1 MRLLAPRLLTGL
13 AWPFAALLAL
23 AASGADAP
31 AVFADASSEGLAPGR
46 PAGLREL
53 DRVPEQEA
61 PYLRTSRLD
70 FEVLRALR
78 QTAKLGRSSRARLDL
93 FEGAEFD
100 WIPRRTA
107 ATSTGYSLSG
117 PLAGV
122 EGGTATLVVNGDVAV
137 GSVWTPEGAY
147 RIRTA
152 GRIQVIERIE
162 PLRAKMCEGPLLTG
176 STTPQGGVIGTASA
190 PEDDGAEIDVL
201 AVYTAPA
208 RRRAGG
214 HRAILA
220 EIDHRVAWTNEAYA
234 ISDVVHRVRLA
245 GASEVDYD
253 EIERFR
259 DLHNLA
265 GMGDGHMDEV
275 HALRDRL
282 AADIVVL
289 WTTNGGIA
297 YGGWAAPAV
306 SYSRDAFATV
316 GVGKL
321 TTFAHEL
328 GHVMG
333 LRHHRADDNI
343 NLPFPYS
350 HGYVLRGIRDESGFG
365 YSTVMQSSGGNL
377 PRFSNPRQR
386 FRGVPLGVPG
396 EEPTPRT
403 DGPADAARS
412 MNETR
417 PYIANYRR
425 SATRCRYGLS
435 VPPTE
440 VPAGGGSYT
449 LRIEADADCP
459 WTVRDADG
467 FTTVTSGASGTGDGT
482 VAYRVPANEGW
493 LREVALVVAGRMH
506 IVVQPGLRSVKPVCE
521 RSAQVRELIE
531 AELEADCADIADA
544 DLSKVTKLDI
554 GSRRDPFQDPLQ
566 PSLGDFDGL
575 SNLGDLRLIVAEGG
589 DLPAGV
595 FDGLTSVTVLELWGD
610 DISLQPGSF
619 HGLRNASRLEI
630 RLRGDQPVPPG
641 AFEGMPRLI
650 RMSYIGDRPIA
661 PGAFEGLSGLRDL
674 TLWGAIAHLPV
685 GTFRGL
691 PNLRQL
697 EVLLHEGPPITV
709 APGLLDD
716 LPDLELLKLYGLAD
730 IRAGLFRSLSALRE
744 LRLQYNA
751 FTSLPPGVFEGLSS
765 LWLLILGN
773 GEPISSAPS
782 PYRHELSALPPG
794 LFSGLSNLSTL
805 VLDDVGLR
813 ELRQGA
819 FREVGSTLR
828 NLHLQDNELT
838 VLDVGTFDGLPKL
851 WTLDLAHNQLAAL
864 PSGVFRGLRNLRF
877 LSLDNNRLRTLPPGL
892 FTGVATDSKLAFN
905 SVHFGVFELT
915 LHGNL
920 GAPFTLAIE
929 QAVASEPWRRPVRVA
944 AYLAEGAPFPV
955 VATFHAVDG
964 RPETGSAALAIGTT
978 LSEPFAVRPV
988 GSKPVVVRI
997 AGLTDLPGQVE
1008 CAAYRDADRP
1018 CRGYPNYTGI
1028 ALKAG
1033 APLVLNGV
1041 SDRREF
1047 DQPAEIDLANVF
1059 LEFDDSA
1066 VPTFSVSS
1074 SDPSVAK
1081 WELTDRLLKLAPTD
1095 AGTTTVTVTATAGG
1109 RTTIRT
1115 FSITVPTEERRFMRG
1130 WRLTLL
1136 NDDEGAQ

>member
-1 MRLLAPRLLTGL
+1 MAADVRLLAPRLLIGL
-13 AWPFAALLAL
+13 AWPFAVLLAL
-23 AASGADAP
+23 AAVADAP
-31 AVFADASSEGLAPGR
+31 EVFTGTSSELLVPGQ
-46 PAGLREL
+46 PAGSREL
-53 DRVPEQEA
+53 GRALERETPS
-61 PYLRTSRLD
+61 LRTSRLD
-70 FEVLRALR
+70 FESLRALR
-78 QTAKLGRSSRARLDL
+78 QSAELGRPGRARLNL
-93 FEGAEFD
+93 FEGAGFD
-100 WIPRRTA
+100 WIPERTA
-107 ATSTGYSLSG
+107 ATATGYSLSG

-137 GSVWTPEGAY
+137 GSAWTPEGTY
-147 RIRTA
+147 RIRTV
-152 GRIQVIERIE
+152 GGTQIIERVE
-162 PLRAKMCEGPLLTG
+162 PLRVTMCEGPLLAG
-176 STTPQGGVIGTASA
+176 STTLQATVIRKASA

-201 AVYTAPA
+201 VVYTSPA

-234 ISDVVHRVRLA
+234 ISDVVHRVRLV

-316 GVGKL
+316 GVGVL

-365 YSTVMQSSGGNL
+365 YSTIMQSGGGNL

-425 SATRCRYGLS
+425 SATRCRYQLS
-435 VPPTE
+435 VPPAQ
-440 VPAGGGSYT
+440 VPARGGSYT
-449 LRIEADADCP
+449 LRVEADAGCP
-459 WTVRDADG
+459 WTVRDTDG

-482 VAYRVPANEGW
+482 AAYRVPANEGW

-506 IVVQPGLRSVKPVCE
+506 IVVQPGLRPVKPVCE

-531 AELEADCADIADA
+531 AELDADCADIADA

-554 GSRRDPFQDPLQ
+554 GSRRDPSQ

-575 SNLGDLRLIVAEGG
+575 SNLGDLGLLVAEGG
-589 DLPAGV
+589 NLPAGV
-595 FDGLTSVTVLELWGD
+595 FDGLTSVTNLVLWGD
-610 DISLQPGSF
+610 DISLQRGSF
-619 HGLRNASRLEI
+619 RGLRNASRLEI
-630 RLRGDQPVPPG
+630 RLRGDQPVPSG

-661 PGAFEGLSGLRDL
+661 PGAFEGLSDLRDL

-691 PNLRQL
+691 PNLRRL

-716 LPDLELLKLYGLAD
+716 LPELELLKLYGLAD
-730 IRAGLFRSLSALRE
+730 IPAGLFRSLSALRE

-773 GEPISSAPS
+773 GEPISSSPS

-819 FREVGSTLR
+819 FREVGLTLR

-851 WTLDLAHNQLAAL
+851 WTLDLAHNQLATL
-864 PSGVFRGLRNLRF
+864 PAGVFRGLRNLRF
-877 LSLDNNRLRTLPPGL
+877 LSLDNNRLRTLPPRL

-915 LHGNL
+915 LHGNP

-929 QAVASEPWRRPVRVA
+929 PAVASEPWRRPVRVA

-1008 CAAYRDADRP
+1008 CAAYRDADQP

-1041 SDRREF
+1041 SDRRES
-1047 DQPAEIDLANVF
+1047 DRPAEIDLANVF

-1066 VPTFSVSS
+1066 IPTFSVSS

-1081 WELTDRLLKLAPTD
+1081 WKLTDRLLMLVPTD
-1095 AGTTTVTVTATAGG
+1095 AGTTTVTVTATAGD
-1109 RTTIRT
+1109 RTATRT
-1115 FSITVPTEERRFMRG
+1115 FSVTVPTEERRFMRG

-1136 NDDEGAQ
+1136 KDGEEAP